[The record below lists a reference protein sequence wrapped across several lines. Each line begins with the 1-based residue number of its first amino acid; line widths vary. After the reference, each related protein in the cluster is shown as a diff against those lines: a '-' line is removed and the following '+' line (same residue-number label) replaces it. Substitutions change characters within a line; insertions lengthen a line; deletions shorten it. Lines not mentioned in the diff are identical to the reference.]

1 MKNQKFE
8 QLWQTYANAQSEE
21 EQYAI
26 MKEFMFTSSF
36 EDLIAWNDYLGE
48 KGQRFWEEHRKT
60 GLSKEDR
67 AWYEAQFARF
77 DDFEK
82 QFNLGKAA

>member
-1 MKNQKFE
+1 
-8 QLWQTYANAQSEE
+8 
-21 EQYAI
+21 
-26 MKEFMFTSSF
+26 MFTSSF

-48 KGQRFWEEHRKT
+48 KGQKFWEEHRKT
-60 GLSKEDR
+60 GLSKEDK

-82 QFNLGKAA
+82 QFGIIGFMVQRTFGEL